1 MEEKVEGQAR
11 DIKVKNEQFADKD
24 RQIDKLMRE
33 FDDLRYKYGDAQKDM
48 SESKMKAEVLK
59 SVNDSLTAEK
69 EHLTNEL
76 Q

>member
-1 MEEKVEGQAR
+1 
-11 DIKVKNEQFADKD
+11 
-24 RQIDKLMRE
+24 
-33 FDDLRYKYGDAQKDM
+33 M

-59 SVNDSLTAEK
+59 SVNDSLSAEK